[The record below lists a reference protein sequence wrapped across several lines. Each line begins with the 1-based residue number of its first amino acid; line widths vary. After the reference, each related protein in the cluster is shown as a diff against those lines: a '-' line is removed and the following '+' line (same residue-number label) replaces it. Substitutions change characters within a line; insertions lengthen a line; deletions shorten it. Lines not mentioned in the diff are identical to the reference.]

1 MIHWAWKASIC
12 DRRCI
17 MLPTDP
23 PLAGV
28 RCVAPETY
36 SCIRYPP
43 PPPAERS
50 GAARPQELESS
61 LYTSDPSARA
71 ASDSYCD
78 REALGPS
85 AYLRGCA
92 PASPTTHHFLCG
104 FHSIR
109 APRTVPLCTH
119 AIRIAQPAGG
129 DQGGSMRYSGHRCSS
144 CPRRGLAE
152 RSSRP
157 RAPRP
162 DHMPPHPSAFAWHP
176 YTSSTPPVHLQG
188 SGATAAVG
196 RRWVARGTMRI
207 RTQPLD
213 PPTPR
218 SHYLSR
224 APCVRSWGDARR
236 ARPSATRALNR
247 TRARVLCRVTA
258 RHSDA
263 GKSGGAL

>member
-1 MIHWAWKASIC
+1 MAACPRDLIHSVLESPSLEHHFFLLSYHVSTPYPCGALWC
-12 DRRCI
+12 R
-17 MLPTDP
+17 
-23 PLAGV
+23 
-28 RCVAPETY
+28 
-36 SCIRYPP
+36 PP
-43 PPPAERS
+43 PGALASTHQIPARER
-50 GAARPQELESS
+50 
-61 LYTSDPSARA
+61 
-71 ASDSYCD
+71 YCD